1 VNARQRRKMDRALG
15 RWLASPTYRHLVAL
29 RGFDGFHV
37 TKGGRASWA
46 ARCYLRPEVD
56 VYVREQARER
66 RRLGVL

>member
-1 VNARQRRKMDRALG
+1 MNAHGRRKLRRARA
-15 RWLASPTYRHLVAL
+15 RWESAPTFRTMCAM

-37 TKGGRASWA
+37 NKGGRASFA

-66 RRLGVL
+66 RRLGAL